1 MPRVSR
7 RKLVLEL
14 LDTTIR
20 TQATLDTVFESDD
33 EDTEDIQVSK
43 RRRILLQSDSE
54 ESDED
59 NDGPEYPNT
68 GEFDFQ
74 TKSVFIY

>member
-1 MPRVSR
+1 LSP
-7 RKLVLEL
+7 KKI
-14 LDTTIR
+14 DTI
-20 TQATLDTVFESDD
+20 VESDD

-59 NDGPEYPNT
+59 KDGPEYPNT